1 MKLSDVTFQA
11 FCCGNGGSADLA
23 EIQVGSG
30 WVRIIKPALG
40 GFKVTRFG
48 ADKMPTHA
56 EVEMSADEVEALL
69 N

>member
-1 MKLSDVTFQA
+1 MKLSDVNFQA

-23 EIQVGSG
+23 EMQVGSG

-48 ADKMPTHA
+48 ADKMVTHP
-56 EVEMSADEVEALL
+56 EVEMSADEVDAMLS
-69 N
+69 